1 VPGSVLTGRNRGS
14 HALLKVGAKVVE
26 TADDILEDMGWNAS
40 ATASSSSAG
49 LRASSKALSSDPLLS
64 KMDVGEV
71 YGLDDLVEATGTAAS
86 KLLPRLMELEL
97 LGYIEAPGGG
107 RFVRLAGLKTG

>member
-1 VPGSVLTGRNRGS
+1 
-14 HALLKVGAKVVE
+14 
-26 TADDILEDMGWNAS
+26 
-40 ATASSSSAG
+40 
-49 LRASSKALSSDPLLS
+49 
-64 KMDVGEV
+64 MDVGEV
-71 YGLDDLVEATGTAAS
+71 YRLDDLVELTGTAAS